1 MLMLGGAACLGLIAV
16 VSVTAALAWRSLNS
30 PLDIEG
36 ESMVI
41 AVEPGSSLRRI
52 ASRLHDENRVRY
64 PRLLSWYA
72 QLTGDATRVKAGEY
86 EIPAGTTSVGL
97 VALLVAGD
105 VVQYRVTIIEGIR
118 YDEALAV
125 VRAHE
130 AVTATAFAAGDIM
143 RELGA
148 PDLHPEGQFLPDT
161 YAFARGTRDIDIMR
175 RAHEAL
181 EDALSLAWNTRTEA
195 TAVTSPYEALIL
207 ASIIEKETALP
218 SERPLISGVFNRRLR
233 AGMRLQADPTVIYG
247 LGERY
252 DGDIRTLDLRTD
264 TPYNTYTRAGLP
276 PTPIALPG
284 AAAIA
289 AALSPTTGD
298 ALYFVATGEPD
309 GSHYFSATLE
319 EHNAAVRRFLD
330 RQRAGRSSP

>member
-1 MLMLGGAACLGLIAV
+1 
-16 VSVTAALAWRSLNS
+16 
-30 PLDIEG
+30 
-36 ESMVI
+36 
-41 AVEPGSSLRRI
+41 
-52 ASRLHDENRVRY
+52 
-64 PRLLSWYA
+64 
-72 QLTGDATRVKAGEY
+72 
-86 EIPAGTTSVGL
+86 

-105 VVQYRVTIIEGIR
+105 VVQYRVTIVEGLR

-130 AVTATAFAAGDIM
+130 AVLSTDFAAMDIM
-143 RELGA
+143 RELGK

-161 YAFARGTRDIDIMR
+161 YSFARGTLDIDVMR
-175 RAHEAL
+175 RAHDAL
-181 EDALSLAWNTRTEA
+181 ESTLADAWNARTEA
-195 TAVTSPYEALIL
+195 TAVDSPYAALIL

-252 DGDIRTLDLRTD
+252 DGDIRTLDLRAD

-284 AAAIA
+284 AAAIF
-289 AALSPTTGD
+289 AALAPTPGE

-309 GSHYFSATLE
+309 GSHAFSATLE
-319 EHNAAVRRFLD
+319 EHNAAVRRFLARQ
-330 RQRAGRSSP
+330 RQRARGE